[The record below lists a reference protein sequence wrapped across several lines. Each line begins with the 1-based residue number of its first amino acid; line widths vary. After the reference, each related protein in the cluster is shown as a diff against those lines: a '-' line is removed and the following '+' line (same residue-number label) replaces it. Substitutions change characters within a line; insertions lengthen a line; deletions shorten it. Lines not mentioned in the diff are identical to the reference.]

1 MNFIKNKLYILLLFI
16 TYALPLGG
24 IGISFL
30 NNMTSYEGNENDGNF
45 NLISADNGLEQ
56 GASFFIYFDALPSDL
71 AIEYRKEVKWQ
82 ELNSTITFN
91 DNQTTNPLFTAR
103 TSDYL
108 TIRKDLVDL
117 SIPILAKV
125 ALSVGGG
132 VNAHKS
138 VIPSIALLKDIYD
151 VEDISDLYNQ
161 ASQDWDEDAI
171 YDKLADYAMESS
183 GLHIQCGVQA
193 KILML
198 NIFANAKYTFILQDD
213 NDSIQSFSGVAIG
226 VAYGL

>member
-1 MNFIKNKLYILLLFI
+1 MIFIKNKIYILLLLI
-16 TYALPLGG
+16 TYILPLGG
-24 IGISFL
+24 IGVSWL
-30 NNMTSYEGNENDGNF
+30 NNMISSEGYEQDNNF
-45 NLISADNGLEQ
+45 SLSFEDSTLEQ

-71 AIEYRKEVKWQ
+71 AIEYSKEIKSQ
-82 ELNSTITFN
+82 SLSSIIAYNNEEI
-91 DNQTTNPLFTAR
+91 QGKLFTVR

-108 TIRKDLVDL
+108 TIRKDIMDL

-138 VIPSIALLKDIYD
+138 VIPSIALLKDIYN
-151 VEDISDLYNQ
+151 VEDVSDLYNQ

-171 YDKLADYAMESS
+171 YDKLADHAMESS

-193 KILML
+193 KILIL
-198 NIFANAKYTFILQDD
+198 NIFANVKYTFILTDD
-213 NDSIQSFSGVAIG
+213 NDSIQSFPGVTIG

>member
-16 TYALPLGG
+16 TYALPLVG
-24 IGISFL
+24 IGFSGL
-30 NNMTSYEGNENDGNF
+30 NNMITYEENEEDGNF
-45 NLISADNGLEQ
+45 NLISEDNGLEQ
-56 GASFFIYFDALPSDL
+56 GASLFIYFDTLPNDL
-71 AIEYRKEVKWQ
+71 AIEYSKEVKWQ

-91 DNQTTNPLFTAR
+91 NNQTTNPLFTAR

-108 TIRKDLVDL
+108 TIRKDIVDL

-138 VIPSIALLKDIYD
+138 VIPSIALLKDIYN
-151 VEDISDLYNQ
+151 VEDVSDLYDE
-161 ASQDWDEDAI
+161 ASANWDEDAI

-198 NIFANAKYTFILQDD
+198 NIFANVKYTFILKDD
-213 NDSIQSFSGVAIG
+213 NDSIQSFPGGTIG

>member
-16 TYALPLGG
+16 TYALPLVG
-24 IGISFL
+24 IGFSGL
-30 NNMTSYEGNENDGNF
+30 NNMITYEENEEDGNF
-45 NLISADNGLEQ
+45 NLISEDNGLEQ
-56 GASFFIYFDALPSDL
+56 GASLFIYFDTLPNDL
-71 AIEYRKEVKWQ
+71 AIEYSKEVKWQ

-108 TIRKDLVDL
+108 TIRKDIVDL

-138 VIPSIALLKDIYD
+138 VIPSIALLKDIYN
-151 VEDISDLYNQ
+151 VEDVSDLYDE
-161 ASQDWDEDAI
+161 ASANWDEDAI

-198 NIFANAKYTFILQDD
+198 NIFANVKYTFILKDD
-213 NDSIQSFSGVAIG
+213 NDSIQSFPGGTIG